1 MDDTETLLAREAIR
15 ELLAEYCF
23 LLDGYE
29 LIPLATLFEP
39 GGSWISRN
47 GEATGRDAIADF
59 LSRLVPPPGP
69 GARRKHLTTN
79 IIISIDG
86 QSADVKSNFL
96 VIRDTPA
103 GPAVAVAG
111 TYRDIVV
118 RSGGQWLF
126 RRRELFHD
134 IAGESGL
141 NPTGS

>member
-111 TYRDIVV
+111 TTAT
-118 RSGGQWLF
+118 SLSA
-126 RRRELFHD
+126 
-134 IAGESGL
+134 AGANGCSDGASCFTISPERAG
-141 NPTGS
+141 